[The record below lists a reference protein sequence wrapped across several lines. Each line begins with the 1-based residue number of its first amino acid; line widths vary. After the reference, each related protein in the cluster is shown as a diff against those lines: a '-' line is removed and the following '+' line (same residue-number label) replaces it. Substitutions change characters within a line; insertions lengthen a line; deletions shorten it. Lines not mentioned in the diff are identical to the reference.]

1 MNDIPIEIRRAT
13 EADADIIAVQRTV
26 MFRDMGSL
34 DPSIEGDLLDAA
46 ISQIREAI
54 ASGEYVAWLAYLAGE
69 PQRIIGGSGV
79 QLRSL
84 FPRPDESGK
93 RILIGREGIVL
104 NVYVEADFRRRGLA
118 RRLMEELLD
127 WVRGSDVVS
136 LVLHASDD
144 GRTLYES
151 MGFVPTTEM
160 RYIPDLR

>member
-1 MNDIPIEIRRAT
+1 MNDTPIEIRRAT
-13 EADADIIAVQRTV
+13 EADADTIAEQRAV

-34 DPSIEGDLLDAA
+34 DPSVAHELLEAA
-46 ISQIREAI
+46 TSQIREAI
-54 ASGEYVAWLAYLAGE
+54 ASGEYVAWLAHQAGD

-79 QLRSL
+79 QLRRL
-84 FPRPDESGK
+84 FPRPDETGK
-93 RILIGREGIVL
+93 RVLIGREGIVL
-104 NVYVEADFRRRGLA
+104 NMYVERDFRGRGLA

-144 GRTLYES
+144 GRTLYER

-160 RYIPDLR
+160 RYSRDLR